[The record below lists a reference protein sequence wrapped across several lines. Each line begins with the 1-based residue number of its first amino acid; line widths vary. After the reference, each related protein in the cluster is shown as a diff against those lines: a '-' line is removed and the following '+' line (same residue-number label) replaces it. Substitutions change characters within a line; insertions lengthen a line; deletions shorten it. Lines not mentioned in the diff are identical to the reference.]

1 MLSYWLE
8 KIYSQIFANMP
19 VYFSAH
25 WKIVCLTGEAASLD
39 GRLVEVLVKIS
50 IKQISFLWF
59 WDIFILLPSQKY
71 EISWWNKK
79 NMFGFSREIL
89 FYVWAL
95 ENQNIDMVDR
105 KWFFQGLHSLLKLS
119 IADLFEK
126 IVPIPVYDAMNVFE
140 GRKSQITNMEI
151 GRLREQT
158 NLMNR

>member
-1 MLSYWLE
+1 
-8 KIYSQIFANMP
+8 
-19 VYFSAH
+19 
-25 WKIVCLTGEAASLD
+25 
-39 GRLVEVLVKIS
+39 
-50 IKQISFLWF
+50 
-59 WDIFILLPSQKY
+59 
-71 EISWWNKK
+71 
-79 NMFGFSREIL
+79 
-89 FYVWAL
+89 
-95 ENQNIDMVDR
+95 MVDL